1 MQEAIEKEY
10 YIVEQYGDRDSE
22 VRNRVLIQEFA
33 YWLIGSGWN
42 FLGPYA
48 PDAEWKIVR
57 TKSDLKEMLP
67 LSYELFESTIPKVM
81 ASPSTE
87 TLEKFKEYKKGSVR

>member
-1 MQEAIEKEY
+1 M
-10 YIVEQYGDRDSE
+10 RDNE
-22 VRNRVLIQEFA
+22 TRNRVLIQEFA

-48 PDAEWKIVR
+48 PDAEWKVIR

-87 TLEKFKEYKKGSVR
+87 TLEEFKEFARSEN